1 MGGVEDLCLNA
12 EQKQWKFYLFYCLF
26 NWVYERKDSIK
37 LIQTCARYQLRKT
50 RQCLLTNRFVQH
62 PFLLWIINSIFL
74 PSKLLGVTIQHEKPQ
89 LEVQKTE
96 LLRKEEEL
104 KVQLAELE
112 ESLLEVRT
120 ELRGYGS
127 LDYRRF
133 QLLPTTWNCGRTQR
147 KTGKRKGGMDG

>member
-1 MGGVEDLCLNA
+1 M
-12 EQKQWKFYLFYCLF
+12 
-26 NWVYERKDSIK
+26 
-37 LIQTCARYQLRKT
+37 
-50 RQCLLTNRFVQH
+50 
-62 PFLLWIINSIFL
+62 
-74 PSKLLGVTIQHEKPQ
+74 GVTIQHEKPQ

-120 ELRGYGS
+120 ELREYGS

-133 QLLPTTWNCGRTQR
+133 QLLPTT
-147 KTGKRKGGMDG
+147 

>member
-1 MGGVEDLCLNA
+1 M
-12 EQKQWKFYLFYCLF
+12 
-26 NWVYERKDSIK
+26 
-37 LIQTCARYQLRKT
+37 
-50 RQCLLTNRFVQH
+50 
-62 PFLLWIINSIFL
+62 
-74 PSKLLGVTIQHEKPQ
+74 GVTIQHEKPQ

-120 ELRGYGS
+120 ELRGYGL

-133 QLLPTTWNCGRTQR
+133 QLLPAT
-147 KTGKRKGGMDG
+147 